1 MAKSRA
7 TGDKRR
13 REREKQLKRMEKAE
27 RRQQRKADKDA
38 GLSDGA
44 QIVTLDEITGDPEDS
59 PDGKPAE
66 DEDEDELGA

>member
-44 QIVTLDEITGDPEDS
+44 QIVTLDEITGGPEDS